1 MIEGRITGRLLDAAH
16 ERTGQ
21 HGSVYVTARVRAN
34 AGDGDGEAVVV
45 NVIAFGAQPCAALRA
60 LDEGDALTVTGA
72 LTPRV
77 WTDKQG
83 MARPAI
89 DLVAH
94 RVSSLESDLRHA
106 ADAGDATGQDS
117 TDDVTR

>member
-1 MIEGRITGRLLDAAH
+1 MIEGMVTGRLLDAAH

-21 HGSVYVTARVRAN
+21 HGSIYVTARVRAN
-34 AGDGDGEAVVV
+34 AAEGDGDPVVV
-45 NVIAFGAQPCAALRA
+45 NVIAFSAKARSALLAADA
-60 LDEGDALTVTGA
+60 GDAVSLTGA

-83 MARPAI
+83 MVRPAI

-94 RVSSLESDLRHA
+94 RVLRLDDDHA
-106 ADAGDATGQDS
+106 DKS
-117 TDDVTR
+117 RDDDGEDDIA